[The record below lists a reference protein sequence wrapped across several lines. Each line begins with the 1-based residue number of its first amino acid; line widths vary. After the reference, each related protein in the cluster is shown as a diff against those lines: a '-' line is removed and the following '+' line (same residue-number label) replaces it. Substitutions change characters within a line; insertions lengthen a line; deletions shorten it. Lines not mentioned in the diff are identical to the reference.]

1 MATKRK
7 LETETPEDANS
18 TPAMEA
24 TPETEETVV
33 EETAPVEENKALN
46 LSAITDEED
55 DYAYGKVI
63 GVVKDCHLLNVR
75 VEPNTDA
82 EVVSIIKEGDE
93 VTVFTEESTDEFFK
107 INTLA
112 GVEGY
117 SKCSYISLK

>member
-7 LETETPEDANS
+7 LETETPEDV
-18 TPAMEA
+18 TV
-24 TPETEETVV
+24 TPEEDVTPEEETVT
-33 EETAPVEENKALN
+33 EEAAPAEEENKALD
-46 LSAITDEED
+46 LSAITDEDD

-63 GVVKDCHLLNVR
+63 GVVTNCQNLNVR

-82 EVVSIIKEGDE
+82 EIVSIIKDGDE

-117 SKCSYISLK
+117 SMCSYISLK

>member
-1 MATKRK
+1 MTTKRK
-7 LETETPEDANS
+7 QEPENLEEVKVAEEVVTPEA
-18 TPAMEA
+18 
-24 TPETEETVV
+24 EETV
-33 EETAPVEENKALN
+33 EEVAAPVKEENKALN
-46 LSAITDEED
+46 LKAVTGDDD

-63 GVVKDCHLLNVR
+63 GIVTNCQNLNVR

-117 SKCSYISLK
+117 SMCSYIFLK